1 VRERERQRG
10 REVVR
15 ERQRGGEGE
24 RQTREGDRE
33 TDQMKI
39 LSGVRS

>member
-15 ERQRGGEGE
+15 ERQRGREGE

-33 TDQMKI
+33 TEI
-39 LSGVRS
+39 R